1 MPSLSLAA
9 ELPIPRFFEK
19 EAGPY
24 ITAGAIVARDRV
36 SGFTNLSIA
45 RLMPLDGNRAF
56 VGIAPNH
63 HLAVLARAAHARGE
77 KLDIAVCIGNHP
89 AVLIAACLYLGLGDD
104 ELPIAGALLGEPL
117 EVVRCTQSD
126 LLVPAHCECV
136 LEGTLD
142 AGEPFTEGP
151 VSEFHGMYE
160 NYGVGIVATFA
171 RLTRR
176 RDAIFQVVL
185 PGYHP
190 EHCLLGG
197 VAIAAGLFRVVRN
210 AVPSVCEVAVG
221 LGGAGRL
228 HAVVALRAPRAGE
241 ARKAMFAV
249 WAAVN
254 LIKQVIVVDD
264 DIDPWDALQVEWA
277 TATRVEAGSG
287 FRHRSR
293 GARRSFRAARTRRH
307 DHQAWYR
314 CDAQGGRS
322 AGLGVGPAAGGSAGA
337 GTGNPAREPAC
348 PGTTRN
354 DQPLHRTEKA
364 MLKTRLT
371 ASALS
376 ANFLLSFA
384 SAIALGAAT
393 LMPAHADIK
402 IGFQVPLTGPAATDG
417 KSAQLAGQMA
427 VEDINAAGGVLGQ
440 KLELVTYDD
449 QAKSDQAIFTAN
461 KLIGEDGVKLVVN
474 ASYSASGRAAAPVF
488 QKAGVVMI
496 SAYGVHPDITKAGDY
511 MFRLVHLGT
520 PARRGDGA
528 VYRQDPGVEE
538 GFDHHHG
545 QRLRPGHHGRIP
557 RSGRQIRHRGPEQ
570 IQLLAQGPPV
580 RLHRRQRQAR
590 QPRRRLRHRL
600 FLHRRSVGFAA
611 SRRRHYGADYRLAG
625 VRFRE
630 IHRDRRAGRGRH
642 LHHRQ
647 LRPRSQGRVAAEVL
661 HRLQEPRRLRAGR
674 ALRRSPIRRSN

>member
-1 MPSLSLAA
+1 MSRETTDSRQSMRAFLSALEDAGDLVTIPQPVDLDYEIAGCLAEAAGGPALRFSHVRGRADVHAMPVVGNLLNSLPRFAAALRGRTEPIQAALIAAIEKPLSHRVVASAPCQQDIIAEPSLVA

-63 HLAVLARAAHARGE
+63 HLAVLARGAHARGE

-89 AVLIAACLYLGLGDD
+89 AVLMAACLYLGLGDD

-210 AVPSVCEVAVG
+210 AVPSICEVAVG

-254 LIKQVIVVDD
+254 LVKQVIVVDD
-264 DIDPWDALQVEWA
+264 DIDPWDRLQVEWA
-277 TATRVEAGSG
+277 TATRVKPDRDFVIIPAV
-287 FRHRSR
+287 RADRSEPLER
-293 GARRSFRAARTRRH
+293 DGTITKLGIDATRREG
-307 DHQAWYR
+307 DRPDWALAR
-314 CDAQGGRS
+314 P
-322 AGLGVGPAAGGSAGA
+322 PAAALA
-337 GTGNPAREPAC
+337 RAREIL
-348 PGTTRN
+348 REN
-354 DQPLHRTEKA
+354 
-364 MLKTRLT
+364 
-371 ASALS
+371 
-376 ANFLLSFA
+376 
-384 SAIALGAAT
+384 
-393 LMPAHADIK
+393 
-402 IGFQVPLTGPAATDG
+402 
-417 KSAQLAGQMA
+417 
-427 VEDINAAGGVLGQ
+427 
-440 KLELVTYDD
+440 
-449 QAKSDQAIFTAN
+449 
-461 KLIGEDGVKLVVN
+461 
-474 ASYSASGRAAAPVF
+474 
-488 QKAGVVMI
+488 
-496 SAYGVHPDITKAGDY
+496 
-511 MFRLVHLGT
+511 RLVE
-520 PARRGDGA
+520 RR
-528 VYRQDPGVEE
+528 
-538 GFDHHHG
+538 
-545 QRLRPGHHGRIP
+545 
-557 RSGRQIRHRGPEQ
+557 PE
-570 IQLLAQGPPV
+570 
-580 RLHRRQRQAR
+580 
-590 QPRRRLRHRL
+590 
-600 FLHRRSVGFAA
+600 
-611 SRRRHYGADYRLAG
+611 
-625 VRFRE
+625 
-630 IHRDRRAGRGRH
+630 
-642 LHHRQ
+642 
-647 LRPRSQGRVAAEVL
+647 
-661 HRLQEPRRLRAGR
+661 
-674 ALRRSPIRRSN
+674 

>member
-1 MPSLSLAA
+1 VQAKRDINRETADSRQSMRAFLSALEDSGDLVTIPQPVHLDYEIAGCLAEAGSGPALRFSHVRGRGDVGAMPIVGNLLNSLPRFAAGLRSTTEAIQASLISAIEKPLTHRMVSSAPCQEETIPNPSLSD

-19 EAGPY
+19 ETGPY
-24 ITAGAIVARDRV
+24 ITAGAIVAKDRV
-36 SGFTNLSIA
+36 SGLTNLSIA

-171 RLTRR
+171 CLTRR

-228 HAVVALRAPRAGE
+228 HAVVSLRAPRAGE

-264 DIDPWDALQVEWA
+264 DIDPWNAPQVEWA
-277 TATRVEAGSG
+277 IATRVKPDRDFVIVPAV
-287 FRHRSR
+287 RADRSEPLDQD
-293 GARRSFRAARTRRH
+293 GTITKLGIDATRR
-307 DHQAWYR
+307 
-314 CDAQGGRS
+314 QGDRPDW
-322 AGLGVGPAAGGSAGA
+322 ALARPPAAAL
-337 GTGNPAREPAC
+337 ARAKQILRE
-348 PGTTRN
+348 N
-354 DQPLHRTEKA
+354 
-364 MLKTRLT
+364 
-371 ASALS
+371 
-376 ANFLLSFA
+376 
-384 SAIALGAAT
+384 
-393 LMPAHADIK
+393 
-402 IGFQVPLTGPAATDG
+402 
-417 KSAQLAGQMA
+417 QL
-427 VEDINAAGGVLGQ
+427 V
-440 KLELVTYDD
+440 
-449 QAKSDQAIFTAN
+449 
-461 KLIGEDGVKLVVN
+461 
-474 ASYSASGRAAAPVF
+474 
-488 QKAGVVMI
+488 
-496 SAYGVHPDITKAGDY
+496 
-511 MFRLVHLGT
+511 
-520 PARRGDGA
+520 
-528 VYRQDPGVEE
+528 
-538 GFDHHHG
+538 
-545 QRLRPGHHGRIP
+545 
-557 RSGRQIRHRGPEQ
+557 
-570 IQLLAQGPPV
+570 
-580 RLHRRQRQAR
+580 
-590 QPRRRLRHRL
+590 
-600 FLHRRSVGFAA
+600 
-611 SRRRHYGADYRLAG
+611 
-625 VRFRE
+625 
-630 IHRDRRAGRGRH
+630 
-642 LHHRQ
+642 
-647 LRPRSQGRVAAEVL
+647 
-661 HRLQEPRRLRAGR
+661 
-674 ALRRSPIRRSN
+674 